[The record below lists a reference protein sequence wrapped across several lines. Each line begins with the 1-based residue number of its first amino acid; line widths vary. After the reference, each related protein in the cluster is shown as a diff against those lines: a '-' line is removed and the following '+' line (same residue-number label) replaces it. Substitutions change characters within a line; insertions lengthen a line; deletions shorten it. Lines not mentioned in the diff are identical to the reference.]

1 MERKLQTILLA
12 LVAMMVPFGAWA
24 QENTTYEAKWGTSA
38 EAESFEYGTLEEAF
52 SAARSYVPERGGYV
66 ANDIAYIQLQSDVNS
81 EGGYSIYGGTFT
93 LDLNGKTLQ
102 SNFHTLYL
110 TGGEVVVIDSSE
122 EQTGKVVTTS
132 DGCLVVQARGG
143 NITIYGGRYES
154 KSTDV
159 LECYQGS
166 HVTIH
171 GGEFFSGSFTASVI
185 VVANEGILTFNGG
198 TIHGENTNYAFR
210 VVDPETTLTF
220 SGGTLHGCSVATMS
234 VSCAKVDM
242 SGHANPL
249 GISIDTHPSEG
260 SVPSDNI
267 FKLPAG
273 YGFYDRNDEA
283 ASPAESFGFFLVGKE
298 DGVGSTVSFNA
309 NNGTGTME
317 AVTVTTHTGGY
328 TLPECSFTAPEGM
341 MFKAWLVG
349 DAEYQPGAMI
359 TVLVDTEVKAVWA
372 VPYVISFD
380 ANGGVGEAIEPIK
393 TLGTAIL
400 PECPFTAPEGMMFKA
415 WLVDD
420 AEYQPGVVI
429 TVVADTEVKA
439 VWREYVPQIIIK
451 MTDAYGDGW
460 NDATIVVKQGAEE
473 VGRATMTNGASATVS
488 FDYDANS
495 EYAFYW
501 VAGRFDNECSF
512 VILVDGVQALVV
524 EPGSCTSYTAE
535 EPFLTLGANWVTTTG
550 IEQSEISNQHSAII
564 YDLQGRRVAQPQK
577 GGIYIV
583 NGKKVIVR

>member
-52 SAARSYVPERGGYV
+52 SAARSFDPEAGGYV

-81 EGGYSIYGGTFT
+81 EHGYSIYAGTFT

-102 SNFHTLYL
+102 SNSHTLYF
-110 TGGEVVVIDSSE
+110 TDGEVVVIDSSE

-341 MFKAWLVG
+341 MFKAWLV
-349 DAEYQPGAMI
+349 
-359 TVLVDTEVKAVWA
+359 
-372 VPYVISFD
+372 
-380 ANGGVGEAIEPIK
+380 
-393 TLGTAIL
+393 
-400 PECPFTAPEGMMFKA
+400 
-415 WLVDD
+415 DD